1 MTVMEKTQELEQI
14 EASRERV
21 LTLND
26 RCDHGACGAAALVEA
41 TGVTGSLLF
50 CGHHYNKIMNDPVG
64 YEKLMA
70 FAFEVVDERW
80 SMEGENR
87 LKSDD

>member
-1 MTVMEKTQELEQI
+1 MTAVLE
-14 EASRERV
+14 ETVEVKERT

-26 RCDHGACGAAALVEA
+26 RCDAGSCGAAALTKV
-41 TGVTGSLLF
+41 TGVTGDLLF
-50 CGHHYNKIMNDPVG
+50 CGHHYNKIVNDPVG

-70 FAFEVVDERW
+70 FAFEVIDERW